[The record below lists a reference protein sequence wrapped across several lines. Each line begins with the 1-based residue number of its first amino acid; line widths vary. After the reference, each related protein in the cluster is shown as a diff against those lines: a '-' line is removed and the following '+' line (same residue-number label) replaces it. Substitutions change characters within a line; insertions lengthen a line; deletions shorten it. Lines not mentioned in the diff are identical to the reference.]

1 MPPTRRIAFHPTRL
15 QTSSS
20 STLYQRARSASA
32 MSLDSFFPRA
42 GDSLSNV
49 DGRLALAALQ
59 EPDIRLMDAVLFAEL
74 S

>member
-1 MPPTRRIAFHPTRL
+1 
-15 QTSSS
+15 
-20 STLYQRARSASA
+20 